1 MAWPYILKLVIIVT
15 KTRKNV
21 SNHFLRDQA
30 MFSMEFKFY
39 LFYLIFN
46 YFFFNGLGRKDNDQ
60 EIIMESVHH
69 LLEKIMEDAVL
80 K

>member
-15 KTRKNV
+15 KTRKKV

-39 LFYLIFN
+39 LSENLFNFLI
-46 YFFFNGLGRKDNDQ
+46 
-60 EIIMESVHH
+60 IIMESVHH